1 MSREEIM
8 RKVNDI
14 FRELF
19 EDDNLAIYDATTAN
33 DIEEWDSLTHL
44 ELITMVEQTFDIQF
58 TLGEINGFANVGAMC
73 DCILKHIRG

>member
-19 EDDNLAIYDATTAN
+19 EDDDLAVYDATTAN